1 MHALSLA
8 LAGEVP
14 TLTRHLPHGVVGCR
28 VVSPGLVKLELRA
41 GAPTGYGRRKWPFLI
56 GGAGLGDS
64 AEIVERMGG
73 TPRAPVCARFGVPI
87 AMEGVDDAG
96 CVDSSFWDRDP
107 SEPHWD
113 RSEPHLD
120 PSEPHSDP
128 SEPRWDPSKH
138 GTSLDPDCGSLRQ
151 SPTLHAIALRAVAWL
166 QGDHLP
172 AKGGE
177 GDEARERWA
186 AAERLMSTKLESIEQ
201 YRKMVKHPQLF
212 PPPIPP
218 RVSGESPRVCGES
231 PRVCGES
238 PRGESSESD
247 SWNARFS
254 PEWLAQPLRALAACE
269 SAAEQAAAAAAVVP
283 TLECIG
289 RGIYSMPFFTREFCR
304 LLLDE
309 VDGYVGSGLPRR
321 APNSMNRHGLILN
334 EIGLEPLMGSLLR
347 RVLSPLA
354 LALYSPAEPFASSLD
369 HHHSFVVAYAA
380 AEGGDKV
387 GLSLAVL
394 AHMAHTPS
402 LPYVT
407 PHLSHMSHPTHL
419 RSFLCTPPGA
429 SSQFDHQPTL
439 PPPTPPY
446 PALTSPYPA
455 LLSPYPALL
464 PALPPP
470 RDSTCT
476 TTLRK

>member
-1 MHALSLA
+1 M
-8 LAGEVP
+8 G
-14 TLTRHLPHGVVGCR
+14 
-28 VVSPGLVKLELRA
+28 
-41 GAPTGYGRRKWPFLI
+41 GRR
-56 GGAGLGDS
+56 AAD
-64 AEIVERMGG
+64 
-73 TPRAPVCARFGVPI
+73 
-87 AMEGVDDAG
+87 VDQT
-96 CVDSSFWDRDP
+96 R
-107 SEPHWD
+107 
-113 RSEPHLD
+113 
-120 PSEPHSDP
+120 
-128 SEPRWDPSKH
+128 
-138 GTSLDPDCGSLRQ
+138 
-151 SPTLHAIALRAVAWL
+151 INRAVQEDGEAPAA
-166 QGDHLP
+166 LP
-172 AKGGE
+172 P
-177 GDEARERWA
+177 
-186 AAERLMSTKLESIEQ
+186 S
-201 YRKMVKHPQLF
+201 HP
-212 PPPIPP
+212 
-218 RVSGESPRVCGES
+218 

-238 PRGESSESD
+238 PRGVCGESPRGVCGESPRGECSESD

-309 VDGYVGSGLPRR
+309 VDGYVRSGLPRR

-394 AHMAHTPS
+394 AHMAHPIFAICHTPS

-407 PHLSHMSHPTHL
+407 PH
-419 RSFLCTPPGA
+419 
-429 SSQFDHQPTL
+429 
-439 PPPTPPY
+439 
-446 PALTSPYPA
+446 TS
-455 LLSPYPALL
+455 
-464 PALPPP
+464 
-470 RDSTCT
+470 
-476 TTLRK
+476 